1 MWSTGKESST
11 SFMLCWGIW
20 GRIFCFLTR
29 DTLGVLDPLGKNLL
43 NPHYGLF
50 KYAWV
55 HRGRI
60 FCVLRRDDVLNMLD
74 PLGKNLLF
82 PYWDSV
88 LEFMWSVGNS
98 FRMYMFQRGKS
109 LLLPLLLTRGSLV
122 TLFLIGAILRCF
134 SFWIFLFYFILY
146 YFIIIF
152 LLFTTKLHVV

>member
-1 MWSTGKESST
+1 M
-11 SFMLCWGIW
+11 FLNLCDLLEIVLGCTCFNG

-55 HRGRI
+55 YRGRI

-74 PLGKNLLF
+74 PLGNNLLF

-88 LEFMWSVGNS
+88 LEFM
-98 FRMYMFQRGKS
+98 
-109 LLLPLLLTRGSLV
+109 
-122 TLFLIGAILRCF
+122 
-134 SFWIFLFYFILY
+134 
-146 YFIIIF
+146 
-152 LLFTTKLHVV
+152 